1 VTRTDTCVQ
10 KRNDGGNLQQFLMNI
25 VSFLRSLASET
36 DSCWHW
42 SWTRRKNANYS
53 FLTLVR
59 NSRFKFRGVTDICSD
74 TGLFNY
80 QDIEFDYSNF
90 FENDVSKYEK
100 LNERTLQEWR
110 KHEPQQ
116 YETARAAV
124 LQQISEKNFP
134 YRDATLAVTGSTLA
148 IFGGNHESIWSCS
161 DILTLDLSPLLP
173 YLSLEQLAG
182 IAASKNCA
190 NYSIGE
196 MKRVVTAIRSK
207 FNLY

>member
-1 VTRTDTCVQ
+1 
-10 KRNDGGNLQQFLMNI
+10 L
-25 VSFLRSLASET
+25 
-36 DSCWHW
+36 
-42 SWTRRKNANYS
+42 YS
-53 FLTLVR
+53 
-59 NSRFKFRGVTDICSD
+59 
-74 TGLFNY
+74 Y

-148 IFGGNHESIWSCS
+148 IFGGNHDSIWSCS
-161 DILTLDLSPLLP
+161 DILTLNLSPLLP

-182 IAASKNCA
+182 IAASKKLRKLFNRGDEEGGNCH
-190 NYSIGE
+190 SI
-196 MKRVVTAIRSK
+196 KVQLVLVRSDKQALFMDKK
-207 FNLY
+207 FKNSF